1 MLLHETGTTTTIDVI
16 CERIGLDTPLAQQWL
31 ENRLDGRFEIRD
43 GKVALRSWTRGFP
56 PVGEAI
62 VALDLEATNGDPV
75 REDIIEIGAVR
86 IDASG
91 VREFQAFAM
100 PTRPVNPFV
109 QRLTGITMQML
120 TGAPPLEQTLTQLE
134 AFMDGATL
142 VVHNAGFDAALL
154 TREFGKLGRTLPNPV
169 VDTVNLA
176 QVALP
181 GRRKRGLETL
191 AKLYNLPQLSKH
203 RALEDARL
211 TLSVAKELYFTLAGS
226 RELTLKDLHDEF
238 NSKPVKSQPE
248 PIKAA
253 NPQPQSSDFAGPTQ
267 STKRQRRRR
276 KTRER

>member
-1 MLLHETGTTTTIDVI
+1 LMLDAI
-16 CERIGLDTPLAQQWL
+16 CEQIGLNTPLAAPWL
-31 ENRLDGRFEIRD
+31 EPRLDGRFEVSD
-43 GKVALRSWTRGFP
+43 GAVGLRSWTRGFP
-56 PVGEAI
+56 PSGEAI

-86 IDASG
+86 IDQHG
-91 VREFQAFAM
+91 LREFQAFAM

-109 QRLTGITMQML
+109 QRLTGITMSML
-120 TGAPPLEQTLTQLE
+120 EGAPPLEQTLTKLE
-134 AFMDGATL
+134 TFMAGATL

-238 NSKPVKSQPE
+238 NSKPIKPQPGPVKATS
-248 PIKAA
+248 
-253 NPQPQSSDFAGPTQ
+253 PQSSNNGVSGT
-267 STKRQRRRR
+267 STKRSRRRR
-276 KTRER
+276 KPRER